1 VPLDEKRRLATS
13 RRIVVAGTSGPGAGI
28 AAALAAAG
36 AHVAVLGP
44 APGGAVDPGADAEV
58 THRVECD
65 FGSAAAVAAGVTAA
79 AAVLGGVDQFV
90 YAWYPQRLTE
100 TTTFTEVYEDEWAQ
114 ECEGTLDAAWWLVR
128 ALIGP
133 LRASGGGSIVF
144 VVPTVGLTGASG
156 FVMLSVV
163 AEGLRVLAK
172 GCGRCWGEDGVAVN
186 TLATSPALWVAP
198 DHGQRLLREISLS
211 VPAMGRVGD
220 PGDDLAPV
228 IELLGTDEAHFLT
241 AGTLVTDGGL
251 WMGL

>member
-28 AAALAAAG
+28 AAALAAEG
-36 AHVAVLGP
+36 ARVAVLESASPPHVNGSLQTE
-44 APGGAVDPGADAEV
+44 AITRV
-58 THRVECD
+58 TCD
-65 FGSAAAVAAGVTAA
+65 FASAAAVATGVN
-79 AAVLGGVDQFV
+79 AAVEALGGIDQFV
-90 YAWYPQRLTE
+90 YAWYPDALTE
-100 TTTFTEVYEDEWAQ
+100 STTFMEVSEDEWARL
-114 ECEGTLDAAWWLVR
+114 CEGALDAAWWLVR
-128 ALIGP
+128 SLIGP
-133 LRASGGGSIVF
+133 LRGSGGGSIVF

-172 GCGRCWGEDGVAVN
+172 GCGRCWGADGVAVN

-198 DHGQRLLREISLS
+198 DHGERLLREISLS

-220 PGDDLAPV
+220 PGSDLAPV

>member
-1 VPLDEKRRLATS
+1 MPLDEKRRLATS
-13 RRIVVAGTSGPGAGI
+13 RRIVVAGSAGPGAGI
-28 AAALAAAG
+28 ATALAVDG
-36 AHVAVLGP
+36 ARVAVLEPGP
-44 APGGAVDPGADAEV
+44 AGEASPAPDDGSL
-58 THRVECD
+58 HRLATD
-65 FGSAAAVAAGVTAA
+65 FASAAAVGAGVTAA
-79 AAVLGGVDQFV
+79 AEALGGIDQFV
-90 YAWYPQRLTE
+90 YAWYPEELTA
-100 TTTFTEVYEDEWAQ
+100 TTTFTEVSEEEWARV
-114 ECEGTLDAAWWLVR
+114 CEGVLNAAWWLVR

-172 GCGRCWGEDGVAVN
+172 GCGRCWGEDGVIVN

-220 PGDDLAPV
+220 PGGDLAPV
-228 IELLGTDEAHFLT
+228 IELLGTEEAHFLT

>member
-1 VPLDEKRRLATS
+1 MPLDEKRRLATN

-28 AAALAAAG
+28 AAALAADG
-36 AHVAVLGP
+36 ARVAVLEPG
-44 APGGAVDPGADAEV
+44 PGGQGNAALQNGSIHQVA
-58 THRVECD
+58 TD
-65 FGSAAAVAAGVTAA
+65 FASAAGVGAAVTAA
-79 AAVLGGVDQFV
+79 VEGLGGIDQFV
-90 YAWYPQRLTE
+90 YAWYPDELTG
-100 TTTFTEVYEDEWAQ
+100 TTTFTEVSEEEWARA
-114 ECEGTLDAAWWLVR
+114 CEGALDAAWWLVR

-220 PGDDLAPV
+220 PSERPPPR
-228 IELLGTDEAHFLT
+228 
-241 AGTLVTDGGL
+241 
-251 WMGL
+251 

>member
-28 AAALAAAG
+28 AAALAVDG
-36 AHVAVLGP
+36 AHVAVLEP
-44 APGGAVDPGADAEV
+44 ASAEQGSTAVLDGSL
-58 THRVECD
+58 HRVPCD
-65 FGSAAAVAAGVTAA
+65 FASAAGVGAGVTAA
-79 AAVLGGVDQFV
+79 VDALGGIDQFV
-90 YAWYPQRLTE
+90 FAWYPEALTA
-100 TTTFTEVYEDEWAQ
+100 TTTFTEVSEEEWARV
-114 ECEGTLDAAWWLVR
+114 CEGTLDAAWWLVR

-133 LRASGGGSIVF
+133 LRTSEGGSIVF

-186 TLATSPALWVAP
+186 TLATSPALWVAA
-198 DHGQRLLREISLS
+198 DHGERLLREISLS

-220 PGDDLAPV
+220 PGRDLAPV

>member
-28 AAALAAAG
+28 AAALAADG
-36 AHVAVLGP
+36 ARVAVLEP
-44 APGGAVDPGADAEV
+44 AAEGGSASLHESIQPVA
-58 THRVECD
+58 CD
-65 FGSAAAVAAGVTAA
+65 FTSSGAVAAGVR
-79 AAVLGGVDQFV
+79 AAVEALGGIDQFV
-90 YAWYPQRLTE
+90 YAWYPDELTE
-100 TTTFTEVYEDEWAQ
+100 TSTFMEVSEEEWARV
-114 ECEGTLDAAWWLVR
+114 CEGALDAAWWLVR
-128 ALIGP
+128 SLIGP
-133 LRASGGGSIVF
+133 LRASDGGSIVF

-220 PGDDLAPV
+220 PGADLAPV

>member
-1 VPLDEKRRLATS
+1 VPLSEKRRLATS

-28 AAALAAAG
+28 AGALSAEG
-36 AHVAVLGP
+36 ARVAVLEP
-44 APGGAVDPGADAEV
+44 ADAAHAPGGSLPDAI
-58 THRVECD
+58 HRVSCD
-65 FGSAAAVAAGVTAA
+65 FASAAAVAIGVN
-79 AAVLGGVDQFV
+79 AAVEALGGIDQFV
-90 YAWYPQRLTE
+90 YAWYPEALTE
-100 TTTFTEVYEDEWAQ
+100 TTTFTDVSEEEWARV
-114 ECEGTLDAAWWLVR
+114 CEGTLDAAWWLVR
-128 ALIGP
+128 SFIGP
-133 LRASGGGSIVF
+133 LRESRGGSIVF

-198 DHGQRLLREISLS
+198 DHGERLLREISLS

-220 PGDDLAPV
+220 PGSDLAPV

>member
-28 AAALAAAG
+28 AAALAADG
-36 AHVAVLGP
+36 ARVAVLEP
-44 APGGAVDPGADAEV
+44 APEEGGAATLHESIQ
-58 THRVECD
+58 RVACD
-65 FGSAAAVAAGVTAA
+65 FTSATAVATGVRAAVDA
-79 AAVLGGVDQFV
+79 LGGIDQFV
-90 YAWYPQRLTE
+90 YAWYPDELTE
-100 TTTFTEVYEDEWAQ
+100 TATFMEVSEEEWARV
-114 ECEGTLDAAWWLVR
+114 CEGALDAAWWLVR
-128 ALIGP
+128 SLIGP
-133 LRASGGGSIVF
+133 LRASDGGSIVF

-163 AEGLRVLAK
+163 AEGIRVLAK

-186 TLATSPALWVAP
+186 TLATSPALWVTP

-220 PGDDLAPV
+220 PGADLAPV

>member
-13 RRIVVAGTSGPGAGI
+13 RRIVVAGSSGPGAGI
-28 AAALAAAG
+28 AAALAADG
-36 AHVAVLGP
+36 ASVAVLEP
-44 APGGAVDPGADAEV
+44 AERASSPTPDGSL
-58 THRVECD
+58 HRVACD
-65 FGSAAAVAAGVTAA
+65 FSSAAAVGMGVTAA
-79 AAVLGGVDQFV
+79 VEALGGIDQFV
-90 YAWYPQRLTE
+90 YAWYPDALTDK
-100 TTTFTEVYEDEWAQ
+100 TTFTDVSEEEWAHV
-114 ECEGTLDAAWWLVR
+114 CEGTLDAAWWLVR

-133 LRASGGGSIVF
+133 LQDSGGGSIVF

-186 TLATSPALWVAP
+186 TLATSPALWVAS
-198 DHGQRLLREISLS
+198 DHGERLLREISLS

-220 PGDDLAPV
+220 PGRDLAPV

>member
-1 VPLDEKRRLATS
+1 VPLDEKRRLAMS
-13 RRIVVAGTSGPGAGI
+13 RRIVVAGSSGPGAGI
-28 AAALAAAG
+28 AAALAADG
-36 AHVAVLGP
+36 ARVAVLEP
-44 APGGAVDPGADAEV
+44 APSAQESTSPPDGSL
-58 THRVECD
+58 HRVACD
-65 FGSAAAVAAGVTAA
+65 FASAAAVRHGVTAA
-79 AAVLGGVDQFV
+79 VEALGGIDQFV
-90 YAWYPQRLTE
+90 YAWYPDALTE
-100 TTTFTEVYEDEWAQ
+100 TTTFTNVSEEEWARL
-114 ECEGTLDAAWWLVR
+114 CEGTLDAAWWLVR

-133 LRASGGGSIVF
+133 LRTSEGGSIVF

-198 DHGQRLLREISLS
+198 DHGKRLLREISLS

-220 PGDDLAPV
+220 PGLDLAPV
-228 IELLGTDEAHFLT
+228 IELLGTEEAHFLT

>member
-13 RRIVVAGTSGPGAGI
+13 RRIVVAGSSGPGAGI
-28 AAALAAAG
+28 AAALAADG
-36 AHVAVLGP
+36 ARVAVLEP
-44 APGGAVDPGADAEV
+44 TRDAHANGE
-58 THRVECD
+58 HASIDRIPCE
-65 FGSAAAVAAGVTAA
+65 FASAAAVGTGVTAA
-79 AAVLGGVDQFV
+79 VEALGGIDQFV
-90 YAWYPQRLTE
+90 YAWYPDALTGAA
-100 TTTFTEVYEDEWAQ
+100 TFTEVAEEEWARA
-114 ECEGTLDAAWWLVR
+114 CEGTLDAAWWLVR

-133 LRASGGGSIVF
+133 LRDSHGGSIVF

-172 GCGRCWGEDGVAVN
+172 GCGRCWGEAGVVVN
-186 TLATSPALWVAP
+186 TLATSPALWVTP
-198 DHGQRLLREISLS
+198 DHGERLLREISLS

-220 PGDDLAPV
+220 PGRDLAPV

>member
-1 VPLDEKRRLATS
+1 VPLDEKRRLATN

-28 AAALAAAG
+28 AAALAADG
-36 AHVAVLGP
+36 AQVAVLEP
-44 APGGAVDPGADAEV
+44 APTERGSTAAPDGSL
-58 THRVECD
+58 HRVACD
-65 FGSAAAVAAGVTAA
+65 FASAASVAAGVTAA
-79 AAVLGGVDQFV
+79 VDALGGIDQFV
-90 YAWYPQRLTE
+90 FAWYPEELTA
-100 TTTFTEVYEDEWAQ
+100 TTTFTEVSEELWAGV
-114 ECEGTLDAAWWLVR
+114 CEGTLDAAWWLVR

-133 LRASGGGSIVF
+133 LRASTGGSIVF

-186 TLATSPALWVAP
+186 TLATSPALWVAA
-198 DHGQRLLREISLS
+198 DHGERLLREISLS

-220 PGDDLAPV
+220 PGRDLAPV

>member
-1 VPLDEKRRLATS
+1 MPLDEKRRLATS

-28 AAALAAAG
+28 AAALAADG
-36 AHVAVLGP
+36 ARVAVLEP
-44 APGGAVDPGADAEV
+44 ASEEHANGSPRPESI
-58 THRVECD
+58 HRVACD
-65 FGSAAAVAAGVTAA
+65 FASAAAVATGVTAA
-79 AAVLGGVDQFV
+79 VGALGGIDQFV
-90 YAWYPQRLTE
+90 YAWYPDALTE
-100 TTTFTEVYEDEWAQ
+100 TTTFTEVSEEEWARV
-114 ECEGTLDAAWWLVR
+114 CEGALDAAWWLVR
-128 ALIGP
+128 SLIAP

-198 DHGQRLLREISLS
+198 DHGERLLREISLS

-220 PGDDLAPV
+220 PGADLAPV

>member
-1 VPLDEKRRLATS
+1 VPLDEKRRLATN

-28 AAALAAAG
+28 AAALAADG
-36 AHVAVLGP
+36 ARVAVLE
-44 APGGAVDPGADAEV
+44 PGQGGRGNAAAQDGSIHEV
-58 THRVECD
+58 ACD
-65 FGSAAAVAAGVTAA
+65 FASVAAVGAGVAAAVEA
-79 AAVLGGVDQFV
+79 LGGIDQLV
-90 YAWYPQRLTE
+90 YAWYPDELTA
-100 TTTFTEVYEDEWAQ
+100 TATFTDVSEAEWARA
-114 ECEGTLDAAWWLVR
+114 CEGALDAAWWLVR
-128 ALIGP
+128 AVIGP

-144 VVPTVGLTGASG
+144 VVPTVGLTGSSG

-172 GCGRCWGEDGVAVN
+172 GCGRCWGEDGVVVN

-220 PGDDLAPV
+220 PGSDLAPV